1 LGVKGW
7 TIVYRGELL
16 RAELLRAVLEANGVA
31 AEVFGDSAYSA
42 AINLTEARV
51 MVPDDQAQA
60 AQALIRQADEEAPPE
75 DV

>member
-16 RAELLRAVLEANGVA
+16 RAELLRAVLEANGVT
-31 AEVFGDSAYSA
+31 AEVFGDNAYSA

-51 MVPDDQAQA
+51 MVPDDQAQT
-60 AQALIRQADEEAPPE
+60 AQELIRQADEEAPPE

>member
-1 LGVKGW
+1 MGVKGW

-16 RAELLRAVLEANGVA
+16 RAELLRAVLEANGVT

-51 MVPDDQAQA
+51 MVPDDQAETA
-60 AQALIRQADEEAPPE
+60 RELIRQADEEAPPE